1 MFVTEPGDH
10 VNLESLFLAIQRRK
24 EEKKKI
30 KKKIEEGGI
39 MLEKERIYTIIS
51 TVPRKVCQTN
61 GNYQK
66 KKKPK
71 CY

>member
-30 KKKIEEGGI
+30 KKKIEGGI

-51 TVPRKVCQTN
+51 TVP
-61 GNYQK
+61 
-66 KKKPK
+66 
-71 CY
+71 

>member
-51 TVPRKVCQTN
+51 TVP
-61 GNYQK
+61 
-66 KKKPK
+66 
-71 CY
+71 